1 MRPRRKPDPELY
13 AIKKEALYLLETQSA
28 QGHFDLYYG
37 DASKV
42 SELGYVP
49 YGWQFA
55 DEQVAIQVATGR
67 WISCFGILSR
77 NNDFFFRTTR
87 KNISADFVLAFFE
100 EFSLSITK
108 PTVVV
113 LDNAPVHHARKF
125 KERLRYWQQR
135 GLYIFYLPP
144 YSPHLNII
152 ERLWKELKQRWLK
165 PQDYLSMDHLFYAVT
180 LALAAVGK
188 ELVINF
194 SPFKL

>member
-1 MRPRRKPDPELY
+1 M
-13 AIKKEALYLLETQSA
+13 LETQSA
-28 QGHFDLYYG
+28 KGHFDLYYG

-42 SELGYVP
+42 SEHGYVP

-55 DEQVAIQVATGR
+55 DEQVCIQAATGSS
-67 WISCFGILSR
+67 IGCFGILSR
-77 NNDFFFRTTR
+77 NNDFLFKTTQD
-87 KNISADFVLAFFE
+87 NITAEFVMTFFE
-100 EFSLSITK
+100 EFSLSISK

-113 LDNAPVHHARKF
+113 LDNAPVHTARKF

-165 PQDYLSMDHLFYAVT
+165 PEDYQSKDNLFYAVT
-180 LALAAVGK
+180 LALAAVGD
-188 ELVINF
+188 ELTINF
-194 SPFKL
+194 PPF